1 MFQTLGFQ
9 ELLLIM
15 VIVLFIFGPKKLPA
29 LGESL
34 GRGIRNF
41 KNGISGKDKGEDE
54 ESSSSVHQLPAGK

>member
-9 ELLLIM
+9 ELLLIL

-41 KNGISGKDKGEDE
+41 KNGISGKDRDIAE
-54 ESSSSVHQLPAGK
+54 EEAASLSQLPPGK

>member
-1 MFQTLGFQ
+1 MFQTIGFQ
-9 ELLLIM
+9 ELLVIL

-34 GRGIRNF
+34 GRSIRNF

-54 ESSSSVHQLPAGK
+54 EVSPSVPHLPPSK